1 MSISFKILISRFL
14 TRSGDQ
20 AWDFAVPLLLIT
32 LFPDNLRLA
41 FIYFFTLRLTSMFL
55 MPYLGKFID
64 EVRRLTIIKCA
75 LLTQSF
81 SVLCTGL
88 LLFVHTYGETLG
100 LNMSFFSFYGLLL
113 IFGITSNLGVNV
125 MDIAVANDL
134 VPTVID
140 KKHLARFNSK
150 LRRVDL
156 MTEVFSPIC
165 AGLLLT
171 LSSVHNPLLGIGLII
186 GWNLISFIPEL
197 LILIG
202 IIGNDP
208 LLDDPKTITLP
219 TSESLY
225 TKFIKGWG
233 VFQRSNVYWVIIANA
248 CLWITVLSPHGVL
261 LTAFLKG
268 GWEIP
273 EYIIGLFRASGA
285 VFGLIATFLYPLIH
299 QRFGLILT
307 GKIFI
312 LYQGLMVFLA
322 FIFSFSMEEAYQYL
336 FMIFILFS
344 RIGLYGFGLA
354 ETELRQIRIPAGE
367 RGRINGVSQAMT
379 SFATVLVYGLGIFFS
394 TPESFIFLVGFSAL
408 SVVIGGLIYKSKV

>member
-1 MSISFKILISRFL
+1 
-14 TRSGDQ
+14 
-20 AWDFAVPLLLIT
+20 
-32 LFPDNLRLA
+32 
-41 FIYFFTLRLTSMFL
+41 MFL

-64 EVRRLTIIKCA
+64 EIRRSTIIKCA

-81 SVLCTGL
+81 SVLSTGV

-100 LNMSFFSFYGLLL
+100 LGMSFTSFYALLL
-113 IFGITSNLGVNV
+113 LFGITSNLGVNV
-125 MDIAVANDL
+125 MGIAVANDL
-134 VPTVID
+134 VPTVIE
-140 KKHLARFNSK
+140 KKDLPRFNSK

-171 LSSVHNPLLGIGLII
+171 LSSNHSPLLGIGLII
-186 GWNLISFIPEL
+186 GWNVISFIPEL
-197 LILIG
+197 LILIS
-202 IIGNDP
+202 IIGKDP

-219 TSESLY
+219 STESLY
-225 TKFIKGWG
+225 AKFIKGWG
-233 VFQRSNVYWVIIANA
+233 IFQRSNVFWVIIANA
-248 CLWITVLSPHGVL
+248 CLWVTVLSPHGVL

-285 VFGLIATFLYPLIH
+285 VFGLIATFLYPLVH

-312 LYQGLMVFLA
+312 LYQSLMVTLA
-322 FIFSFSMEEAYQYL
+322 FIFSFSLEQTYQYL
-336 FMIFILFS
+336 FMFCILFS

-354 ETELRQIRIPAGE
+354 ETELRQIRIPTGE

-394 TPESFIFLVGFSAL
+394 TPESFIFLVGISAL
-408 SVVIGGLIYKSKV
+408 SVVMGGLLFKLKV